1 MPVVVGEYVDRLLT
15 VNMKPKRRITGSGT
29 TLNPRDTTH
38 RLYEA
43 ARAKQGEP
51 LTYLAARLLLDRVG
65 PGDTLFVTCGAGGP
79 PVRKV
84 GEVDGYLGAAA
95 ISRAL
100 MRGRHANVVVAT
112 DEWAWAPLAA
122 TFRGAGAILGRP
134 GEEYRAIAA
143 TFEPMPLAHEASRE
157 RAADLIER
165 YRPKAVLAIE
175 RLGPNRKGVTHG
187 ATGISRDPEQSK
199 TQYLFER
206 AAAANIATIGIGD
219 GGNEIGFGLIHDDVR
234 RVLAHGDLCQC
245 PCLGGTAC
253 SVPTDVL
260 VVAAISNWG
269 GYGVAANIAYQ
280 LEKPELLIDADTLG
294 RMLTNCVEAG
304 AVDGLSNL
312 PELADDGVPLVAHRA
327 CIDILSTLIHIAGS
341 TVDDPAH

>member
-1 MPVVVGEYVDRLLT
+1 VPVVVGEYVDRLVT

-29 TLNPRDTTH
+29 TVNPRDNTH

-43 ARAKQGEP
+43 ARAKQREP
-51 LTYLAARLLLDRVG
+51 LTYLAAKLLLDRLG

-112 DEWAWAPLAA
+112 DDWAFAPLAA
-122 TFRGAGAILGRP
+122 AYRGAGAILRRP
-134 GEEYRAIAA
+134 GDDYRAITA
-143 TFEPMPLAHEASRE
+143 TFEAMPLDHDASRT
-157 RAADLIER
+157 RAAELIDR
-165 YRPKAVLAIE
+165 YRPKVVLAIE

-187 ATGISRDPEQSK
+187 ATGLSRDPEQSK
-199 TQYLFER
+199 TQYLFEH
-206 AAAANIATIGIGD
+206 AAARNIATIGIGD
-219 GGNEIGFGLIHDDVR
+219 GGNEIGFGLILDDVR
-234 RVLAHGDLCQC
+234 RVLAHGDECQC
-245 PCLGGTAC
+245 PCQGGTAC
-253 SVPTDVL
+253 QVATDVL
-260 VVAAISNWG
+260 VVGAISNWA

-280 LEKPELLIDADTLG
+280 LEKPELFINADTLE

-304 AVDGLSNL
+304 AVDGISNL
-312 PELADDGVPLVAHRA
+312 PELADDGVPLLAHRA
-327 CIDILSTLIHIAGS
+327 CVDILTTLITIAGS